1 MISKCKNMEKN
12 IAIIGLGYWGK
23 NLLNA
28 FSELGYISHCCTKT
42 NKNKNWLKKYNPNI
56 KHTTNIKDIL
66 NNKKIEL
73 VIIATPISTQYN
85 LVSKCLE
92 NQKHVFV
99 EKPLTENYKKAKK
112 LFDLAKKKNLTLFV
126 GYVFLYHPIIK
137 KISKIIQGE
146 KIKYVK
152 FNWKKLGNFDEDIF
166 LDLISH
172 DISLSLKLFGNPSK
186 IKLLQKIGFVTPK
199 DKILLELEYTKKFK
213 VIIEID
219 RVAENKEK
227 TLQII
232 LKNKELIW
240 KDYSLYEIKNK
251 IPKMRKIYSSNDT
264 ALNEESKAF
273 MKAVSNKTSNNNTK
287 IALKTLEI
295 LSKINK
301 R

>member
-1 MISKCKNMEKN
+1 MKKN

-23 NLLNA
+23 NLLNV
-28 FSELGYISHCCTKT
+28 FSELGYISYCCTKT

-56 KHTTNIKDIL
+56 KHTTNIEDIL

-199 DKILLELEYTKKFK
+199 DKILLELEYAKKFK

-251 IPKMRKIYSSNDT
+251 TPKIRKIYSSNDT

-273 MKAVSNKTSNNNTK
+273 MKAVSNKNAKNNTK